1 MGQQSHTCCKK
12 RPNTGEFPMLDYDRL
27 AALSVCLGLLGL
39 FAAAFN
45 LETVLASLRKVIR
58 RQGKARRA

>member
-1 MGQQSHTCCKK
+1 
-12 RPNTGEFPMLDYDRL
+12 MLDYDRL

-45 LETVLASLRKVIR
+45 LETALASLRKVIR
-58 RQGKARRA
+58 RQGKTRRA